1 MKYAAE
7 SCAPCGRRSTA
18 SSRIK
23 PILARLLALIPRRPD
38 TVDPERWSR
47 HMLRDIGLSE

>member
-1 MKYAAE
+1 MTQV
-7 SCAPCGRRSTA
+7 SNA
-18 SSRIK
+18 SISWNRGFVTPSWFK
-23 PILARLLALIPRRPD
+23 TLLARLLGFGPRRIG